1 LASSL
6 DLGLILLLRKI
17 NSRSRSM
24 EAKASIYIPHAFR
37 SFQGFSVVDI
47 KESVIS
53 KEMEIVLEKVADK
66 VHLCPC
72 CGEQLGAQEGRY
84 WVKARHMRCF
94 NWNVTVSFWREKRRC
109 ETCRKTRSEMIE
121 WICPTSPHMTLELAW
136 WINRMSEVTSVLAI
150 TRLESIDK
158 MATYKV
164 DHYILQRMLQGYEV
178 PKVKRISVDEVYAR
192 SAKQQKKDETRDD
205 LFMTVVVDQ
214 STRKVIWVSQ
224 SRRKEAL
231 DVFFQLLGPEAC
243 KDIEVVATDQH
254 DAYAA
259 SVKEYCP
266 NAVVVWDRFHLV
278 QKFNEALNEERKD
291 ELARI
296 DTEGD
301 MGDLM
306 NGKYRYIYL
315 TKADNRSK
323 LDQAHLDHVMRL
335 NERMTRLEVIK
346 ETFHQVFDKADAIS
360 AQIKLGECYQ
370 WAMQINADHI
380 VKWIRSIMNEDRFWN
395 FWKYRVTTGISEG
408 INRAIKGLKWQAYG
422 YRNMAYFAL
431 KIMQKC
437 GYLNHRWHSL
447 KISN

>member
-1 LASSL
+1 M
-6 DLGLILLLRKI
+6 D
-17 NSRSRSM
+17 
-24 EAKASIYIPHAFR
+24 AKASIYIPHAFR
-37 SFQGFSVVDI
+37 SFQGFSVIDI
-47 KESVIS
+47 KESVVS
-53 KEMEIVLEKVADK
+53 KEMEIVLEKVENK
-66 VHLCPC
+66 VHLCAC
-72 CGEQLGAQEGRY
+72 CCEKLGAQEGRY

-94 NWNVTVSFWREKRRC
+94 DWKVTVSFWREKRRC
-109 ETCRKTRSEMIE
+109 ETCKKTRSEMIE

-136 WINRMSEVTSVLAI
+136 WINRLSEVTSVLAV
-150 TRLESIDK
+150 TRLEAIDK

-164 DHYILQRMLQGYEV
+164 DHYILQRMLQGYEI
-178 PKVKRISVDEVYAR
+178 PKVRRISVDEVYAR
-192 SAKQQKKDETRDD
+192 SPKQQKKDETRDD

-214 STRKVIWVSQ
+214 RTRKVIWVSQ

-231 DVFFQLLGPEAC
+231 DIFFELLGSEAC

-254 DAYAA
+254 DAYAL
-259 SVKEYCP
+259 SVKEHCP

-278 QKFNEALNEERKD
+278 QKFNEALNEERKS

-296 DTEGD
+296 DPEGE

-315 TKADNRSK
+315 TRAENRSK
-323 LDQAHLDHVMRL
+323 HDQSHLDHVMKL
-335 NERMTRLEVIK
+335 NERMTKLELIK
-346 ETFHQVFDKADAIS
+346 ETFHQVFDKAEAIS

-370 WAMQINADHI
+370 WAMQINAEYI

-395 FWKYRVTTGISEG
+395 FWRYRVTTGVSEG

-422 YRNMAYFAL
+422 YKNMAYFAL

-437 GYLNHRWHSL
+437 GYLNHRWHFL
-447 KISN
+447 KTSA